1 MQWCILK
8 ALQLKKA
15 HLHTGIWTCNLHPI
29 CHLLAWMS
37 ILLSAFS
44 IFLRDVKTFSSLLRY
59 VTSFLG
65 QSNFDRGWQKAQQT
79 RNGRLMNSNM
89 SHLWSNGCAF
99 LLHIRCCGL
108 PRVTCS
114 PFPSLRH
121 WQEKFPV
128 FALFLQIR
136 SWMFT

>member
-59 VTSFLG
+59 ANSFLG
-65 QSNFDRGWQKAQQT
+65 QLNFDRGWQKAQQT
-79 RNGRLMNSNM
+79 RNGRLMNPDM
-89 SHLWSNGCAF
+89 SQPWSNGCAF
-99 LLHIRCCGL
+99 VLHIRCCGL
-108 PRVTCS
+108 PIVTCS
-114 PFPSLRH
+114 PFPISSALAGD
-121 WQEKFPV
+121 V
-128 FALFLQIR
+128 SCFALFLQIR
-136 SWMFT
+136 SWMCT